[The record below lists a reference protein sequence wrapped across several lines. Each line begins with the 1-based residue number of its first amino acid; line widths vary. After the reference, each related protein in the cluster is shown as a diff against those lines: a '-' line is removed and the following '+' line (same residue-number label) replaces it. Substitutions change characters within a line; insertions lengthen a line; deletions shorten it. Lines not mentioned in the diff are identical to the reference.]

1 MNQSKKSVSELL
13 DKAYGTVTYKQGG
26 KRGRVLHQG
35 STTYYKRI
43 FKGGNKRNKM
53 NYRVFSQNLT
63 KQKIDI
69 LIDIKRNPDYEI
81 YHEDIKVLLNSIHQ
95 DIRRVAKMQSKKNYG
110 NVIPKEI
117 ENEFFGGEASFEV
130 EEVGKIG
137 GLKISA
143 RVDCLIDLS
152 SEKFIIREFKSYDSN
167 KDDDLHKTNSKNH
180 REFMQTCLYG
190 IIFETARHQ
199 KCGAVQLV

>member
-1 MNQSKKSVSELL
+1 MNQSKKSVSKLL
-13 DKAYGTVTYKQGG
+13 DKAYNKPIFEQSG
-26 KRGRVLHQG
+26 KRGRVLHQV

-69 LIDIKRNPDYEI
+69 LSDIKKNPEYEI

-95 DIRRVAKMQSKKNYG
+95 DIRSVAKMQSKQNYAI
-110 NVIPKEI
+110 VIPKEI
-117 ENEFFGGEASFEV
+117 EIEFFGGEASFEV

-137 GLKISA
+137 GLKIHA
-143 RVDCLIDLS
+143 RVDCLVELNSD
-152 SEKFIIREFKSYDSN
+152 EFIIRE
-167 KDDDLHKTNSKNH
+167 
-180 REFMQTCLYG
+180 
-190 IIFETARHQ
+190 
-199 KCGAVQLV
+199 